1 MTGVFGRDLAFDL
14 LVHND
19 NAKNAP
25 TRAAR
30 NDARK
35 ALGMEPE
42 EEDTRTERE
51 KRLDRAY
58 SAMRRLGI

>member
-14 LVHND
+14 LIHND

-25 TRAAR
+25 TREAR

-35 ALGMEPE
+35 ALGMAPE
-42 EEDTRTERE
+42 KECTGCGRKNFPHLCYKCND
-51 KRLDRAY
+51 
-58 SAMRRLGI
+58 